1 MGKNYILLI
10 LFLLLS
16 NYSFSQT
23 ITTEKSAMEPAAIAP
38 NESTQKETAVLSKKQ
53 IPSDQKITQEVF
65 YIVNDKPVDRLKYQQ
80 HLQQTAGKK

>member
-16 NYSFSQT
+16 NHSFSQT
-23 ITTEKSAMEPAAIAP
+23 NTTDELAPAAATAS
-38 NESTQKETAVLSKKQ
+38 ESIPKETAVLSKNQ
-53 IPSDQKITQEVF
+53 IPTDQKITQEVF

-80 HLQQTAGKK
+80 HLQQAAGKK

>member
-16 NYSFSQT
+16 NYSFSQSN
-23 ITTEKSAMEPAAIAP
+23 TTDEPAPAAAP
-38 NESTQKETAVLSKKQ
+38 ASESIPKEAALLSKNQ

-80 HLQQTAGKK
+80 HLEQTAGKK

>member
-1 MGKNYILLI
+1 MEKNYILLI

-16 NYSFSQT
+16 NQSFSQT
-23 ITTEKSAMEPAAIAP
+23 NNTDELAPAAATT
-38 NESTQKETAVLSKKQ
+38 NESTPKERIVLSKNQ